1 MAGVFINIKTGDC
14 RPSFR
19 KNDYLCGL
27 KLHMSTNLRY
37 RVVKVKL
44 GFHTDMAYM
53 RYGLLFLL
61 LAVAFPL
68 WAQRIAGIVTDA
80 ETGERIAFASV
91 VYDGHKGTA
100 IADGLGAYNIGRHE
114 GRDLT
119 FSAVGYKSRT
129 VRISGKT
136 GSRLDVALKPDRR
149 QLAEV
154 TVKAR
159 SNRYSR
165 KDNPAVQ
172 LMRRVVAAKKENSL
186 ERNDYYRYSKYEKVT
201 LAFND
206 LQPEQLEQRPFSN
219 NPWLLEQVEPNL
231 YTGKLTLPVCVDET
245 VSMKVYRREPRS
257 EKTIIQ
263 GQTSKGVND
272 LFQTGD
278 IINTMVEDVFTDV
291 DLYQDRIRLLQHP
304 FVSPISNEGISF
316 YRYYIEDTLMVG
328 RDRCIHLHFLP
339 NNQHDMGF
347 RGNLYILDDST
358 LHVRRC
364 ELTVP
369 KQSTVNFVDELQV
382 LQEFQRLEDGQWVL
396 TQNDMIAELKL
407 YDFIKGSANV
417 TRTTRLSDYSFAPL
431 PDHLFKG
438 LTKEVTEA
446 DASMRDE
453 AFWEQHRQVA
463 LTKSESGMGQFVN
476 NITNIRGFK
485 YIIWGLKTLIENSME
500 TGTPNYV
507 DICPVNTILSYNYV
521 DGWRSRI
528 SAKTTANL
536 NKHLFLA
543 GYYAR
548 GWGSRKDYYNAEA
561 TFSLNP
567 KNYLP
572 HEFPRRTLTLQAS
585 RDVCSP
591 SDRFMDT
598 DKDNLFVAFKW
609 SDNNKMMFYNRQQA
623 TFEYETDWGL
633 RATLNGKVERNEAC
647 GSMSFQTLDKPYQ
660 PRNINTGN
668 GEFMRTTE
676 LTARLRYAPGE
687 TYVNNKLRRHVMNH
701 DAPVFNVAYTRGF
714 SGVLGGEYDYH
725 YTEAHIFK
733 RFWLGSSWGKIDTD
747 FKAGIQWS
755 QVPYPL
761 LIHPAG
767 NQSYIILPETFSL
780 INTMEF
786 LNDRFASLMV
796 SWDMNGKIFN
806 RLPVVKN
813 WNWREYVGVRMLWG
827 ALSDKNNPYAPEN
840 AANPKLMY
848 FPDGVNVMDSKR
860 PYAELVVGIHNIFKV
875 FHVEYVRRL
884 AYTDLP
890 ASQKWGIRYAAAFSF

>member
-1 MAGVFINIKTGDC
+1 MDC
-14 RPSFR
+14 
-19 KNDYLCGL
+19 L
-27 KLHMSTNLRY
+27 KHC
-37 RVVKVKL
+37 V
-44 GFHTDMAYM
+44 
-53 RYGLLFLL
+53 LL
-61 LAVAFPL
+61 LLLMVVIPL
-68 WAQRIAGIVTDA
+68 QAQQITGTVTDA
-80 ETGERIAFASV
+80 ETGDCIGFASV
-91 VYDGHKGTA
+91 VYDGHRGAA
-100 IADGLGAYNIGRHE
+100 IANGLGTYSIGRHE
-114 GRDLT
+114 GWDLT

-129 VRISGKT
+129 IRINGKT
-136 GSRLDVALKPDRR
+136 KSRLDVTLKPDKR

-154 TVKAR
+154 TVKAS

-172 LMRRVVAAKKENSL
+172 LMRCVVAAKKENNL

-201 LAFND
+201 LALND
-206 LQPEQLEQRPFSN
+206 LQPEHLEQKPFSN
-219 NPWLLEQVEPNL
+219 HPWLLDQVEANL
-231 YTGKLTLPVCVDET
+231 YTGKLTLPVYVDET

-291 DLYQDRIRLLQHP
+291 DLYQDHIRLLQHP
-304 FVSPISNEGISF
+304 FVSPVSGEGISF

-328 RDRCIHLHFLP
+328 HDRCIHLHFLP

-347 RGNLYILDDST
+347 RGDLYILDDST
-358 LHVRRC
+358 FHVRRC

-407 YDFIKGSANV
+407 YDFLKGSANV

-431 PDHLFKG
+431 PTHLFKG
-438 LTKEVTEA
+438 VNNEVIEA
-446 DASMRDE
+446 DAEMRDE
-453 AFWEQHRQVA
+453 AFWNQHRQVA
-463 LTKSESGMGQFVN
+463 LTKSESSMGQFIN
-476 NITNIRGFK
+476 SIMNIKGFK

-500 TGTPNYV
+500 TSTPNYV

-536 NKHLFLA
+536 NRHLFLS

-561 TFSLNP
+561 TYSLNP

-572 HEFPRRTLTLQAS
+572 HEFPRRTLTFQAS

-591 SDRFMDT
+591 SDHFMDT

-609 SDNNKMMFYNRQQA
+609 SDNDKMMLYNRQQA

-633 RATLNGKVERNEAC
+633 KVAVNGKVEKNEAC
-647 GSMSFQTLDKPYQ
+647 GSMSFQTLDKPRQ
-660 PRNINTGN
+660 DFNLKTGN

-676 LTARLRYAPGE
+676 VALRLRYAPGE
-687 TYVNNKLRRHVMNH
+687 TYVNTKLSRHVMNH
-701 DAPVFNVAYTRGF
+701 DAPVFGLAYTRGF
-714 SGVLGGEYDYH
+714 SGLLGGEYDYH
-725 YTEAHIFK
+725 YTEAHVYK
-733 RFWLGSSWGKIDTD
+733 RFWLGSSWGKIDAD
-747 FKAGIQWS
+747 LKAGIQWS

-761 LIHPAG
+761 LIHPAS

-806 RLPVVKN
+806 RLPVIKN
-813 WNWREYVGVRMLWG
+813 WNWREFVGVRMLWG

-840 AANPKLMY
+840 VGNPKLMY
-848 FPDGVNVMDSKR
+848 FPDGAHVMNPRK
-860 PYAELVVGIHNIFKV
+860 PYAELVLGVHNIFKF

-890 ASQKWGIRYAAAFSF
+890 TSPNWGMRYVVAFSF